1 MNKLDL
7 ITFLAP
13 LGVSSVNTIMY
24 NLEAT
29 GDGSLQ
35 RLLQFTRKDVL
46 QWPNMG
52 RVRLASLEAL
62 LSERE
67 LQLAYERSTLPSNL
81 SNIRPSRSRISLR
94 SER

>member
-1 MNKLDL
+1 MSKLDL

-13 LGVSSVNTIMY
+13 LGVSSVNTIVC

-29 GDGSLQ
+29 GDGNLQ

-62 LSERE
+62 LSERG

-81 SNIRPSRSRISLR
+81 SKMRPSRSRISLR
-94 SER
+94 SDL

>member
-1 MNKLDL
+1 MSKLDL

-13 LGVSSVNTIMY
+13 LGVISVNTIMC

-29 GDGSLQ
+29 GDGNLQ

-62 LSERE
+62 LSERG
-67 LQLAYERSTLPSNL
+67 LQLAYDLSTLPSSL
-81 SNIRPSRSRISLR
+81 SKIRPSRSRISFK

>member
-1 MNKLDL
+1 MSKLDL

-13 LGVSSVNTIMY
+13 LGVSSVNTIMS
-24 NLEAT
+24 NLETT
-29 GDGSLQ
+29 GDGNLQ

-62 LSERE
+62 LAAQG
-67 LQLAYERSTLPSNL
+67 LQLAYDRSTLPSSL
-81 SNIRPSRSRISLR
+81 SKMRPSRSRISLR
-94 SER
+94 SDL

>member
-1 MNKLDL
+1 MSKLDL

-13 LGVSSVNTIMY
+13 LGVSSVNTIVC

-29 GDGSLQ
+29 GEGNLQ

-62 LSERE
+62 LSERG
-67 LQLAYERSTLPSNL
+67 LQLAYGLSTLPSSL
-81 SNIRPSRSRISLR
+81 SNMRPSRSRISFK

>member
-1 MNKLDL
+1 MSKLDL

-13 LGVSSVNTIMY
+13 LGVISVNTIMC

-29 GDGSLQ
+29 GDGNLQ

-62 LSERE
+62 LSERG
-67 LQLAYERSTLPSNL
+67 LQLAYDLSALPS
-81 SNIRPSRSRISLR
+81 SRSKILPSMSLISR
-94 SER
+94 MSAR

>member
-1 MNKLDL
+1 MSKLDL

-24 NLEAT
+24 NLQVT
-29 GDGSLQ
+29 GDGNLR

-62 LSERE
+62 LSERG
-67 LQLAYERSTLPSNL
+67 LQLAYDLSTLPSSL
-81 SNIRPSRSRISLR
+81 SKIRPSRSRISLR

>member
-1 MNKLDL
+1 MSKLDL

-13 LGVSSVNTIMY
+13 LGVSSVNTIMS
-24 NLEAT
+24 NLETT

-62 LSERE
+62 LSARG
-67 LQLAYERSTLPSNL
+67 LQLAYDLSALPS
-81 SNIRPSRSRISLR
+81 SRSKILPSMSLISLR
-94 SER
+94 SDR